1 MCFLLSLYL
10 GSTFDCT
17 VAVKNLREN
26 EQLKIIPYSPMQNL
40 LYAKRVITH
49 DEKENLNNMTND
61 DEKMSKLTDILI
73 KSLNQK
79 ITKKYKGFLESMEES
94 EDILLEKMAES
105 LGK

>member
-1 MCFLLSLYL
+1 MLFVIIIFRR
-10 GSTFDCT
+10 STFDCT
-17 VAVKNLREN
+17 VAAKNLREN